1 MAKERESRFDF
12 FRIGVITAFLKSV
25 GTVPEISEL
34 EIIGSS
40 RVARLCVTCLDNTSG
55 SGSRDEHVLVS
66 LRREFISERRED
78 MSC

>member
-25 GTVPEISEL
+25 G
-34 EIIGSS
+34 
-40 RVARLCVTCLDNTSG
+40 NTSG

-66 LRREFISERRED
+66 LRREFISKRGGD
-78 MSC
+78 MSCSRHYIYTYFTCIFNSFRSIHVPNQ